1 MTSLS
6 QRDMPMCWGKRGHV
20 IDSYTRKGAIPAEKR
35 GQRCQKEIVHGLRRV
50 TKRLE
55 VASNPCWHVTVITG
69 WRDLTVTHPARWELG
84 KWSPHGL
91 VGCLLVCAGTGPRAS
106 WREAEGK
113 KREKEKTMERKVSQ
127 MPARGGFVWAKG
139 QVGGRK

>member
-1 MTSLS
+1 M
-6 QRDMPMCWGKRGHV
+6 
-20 IDSYTRKGAIPAEKR
+20 
-35 GQRCQKEIVHGLRRV
+35 
-50 TKRLE
+50 
-55 VASNPCWHVTVITG
+55 
-69 WRDLTVTHPARWELG
+69 
-84 KWSPHGL
+84 
-91 VGCLLVCAGTGPRAS
+91 VCAGTGPRAS